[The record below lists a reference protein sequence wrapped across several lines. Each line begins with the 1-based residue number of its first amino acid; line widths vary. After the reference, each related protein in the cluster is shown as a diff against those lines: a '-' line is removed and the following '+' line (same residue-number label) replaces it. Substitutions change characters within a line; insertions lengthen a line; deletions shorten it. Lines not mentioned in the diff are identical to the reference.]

1 MAIGSDDLLLAL
13 VLLALAAGAVIVW
26 YVMRLHS
33 PPAGAGGWLELDRS
47 LSVNEGKEIIS
58 APDMIINSFGMGVR
72 LGAAVAAR
80 VSERCARRAKNCHI
94 GCD

>member
-33 PPAGAGGWLELDRS
+33 
-47 LSVNEGKEIIS
+47 
-58 APDMIINSFGMGVR
+58 
-72 LGAAVAAR
+72 
-80 VSERCARRAKNCHI
+80 
-94 GCD
+94 